1 VVSDPGSRGI
11 PRRSTGQSPAFAGAV
26 AAAGLVFT
34 SGLVSPAVLAGRPRA
49 LAEQAADVFEV
60 LARTL
65 AEHGCV
71 LGDVVALTAFLAPDA
86 APSTWNCAFAT
97 AFPVDPPART
107 TVTCGF
113 VVPGVSVEISA
124 VAATPIC
131 PSAHLDRPGERP

>member
-1 VVSDPGSRGI
+1 MIHRVA
-11 PRRSTGQSPAFAGAV
+11 GQSPAFAGAV

-34 SGLVSPAVLAGRPRA
+34 SGLVSPAVLTGSPRT

-60 LARTL
+60 LGHTL
-65 AEHGCV
+65 AEHGCL

-86 APSTWNCAFAT
+86 KPTAWNTAFAT

-113 VVPGVSVEISA
+113 VVAGVSVEISA
-124 VAATPIC
+124 IAARTET
-131 PSAHLDRPGERP
+131 A